1 MQTLWGVLTRAAG
14 SQPDPKDGGRIPWA
28 TAAIAA
34 KLGPAIQAV
43 VSASSPFPPSLFPPL
58 TGNQA
63 AAAPLP
69 PQPAVPAAPGRSE
82 PGALGGPQPGS
93 LEGIVKIADANGF
106 SDVHLG
112 VGEEPRYRSR
122 GEMVRTGWPITDA
135 ATFSGWM
142 REMLSPAQVDGFGR
156 DKEFDGSHAFP
167 FVRVRINLLDSLRGP
182 AMVLRLIPQQIAT
195 LEDLQLPSVLQELA
209 SRPKGLVLITGPT
222 GSGKSTTLAAMIDW
236 INRNRSCHILTIEDP
251 VEFVHQSRQSL
262 IRHRE
267 VGQHTRQFHNALRA
281 ALREDPDVILI
292 GEIRDGE
299 TLATAIEASQT
310 GHLVFGTL
318 HTNSAVKTVERV
330 LGMVPPN
337 EQESIRR
344 AVSESL
350 LGVVAQGLL
359 KTTDGK
365 RAAFHDILINTD
377 ACKDYIQRG
386 ELVEIEEI
394 MARSSFD
401 GMQTANQALQT
412 LVEQGRVAAEDAIAQ
427 SLKPNEL
434 AQALRGKT

>member
-1 MQTLWGVLTRAAG
+1 M
-14 SQPDPKDGGRIPWA
+14 
-28 TAAIAA
+28 
-34 KLGPAIQAV
+34 
-43 VSASSPFPPSLFPPL
+43 
-58 TGNQA
+58 A
-63 AAAPLP
+63 AAAVATT
-69 PQPAVPAAPGRSE
+69 PAPTHSD
-82 PGALGGPQPGS
+82 GALQGEQPSS
-93 LEGIVKIADANGF
+93 LAGIVKIADSNGF

-112 VGEEPRYRSR
+112 VGEEPRYRAR
-122 GEMVRTGWPITDA
+122 GEMVRSGWPITDA
-135 ATFSGWM
+135 ATFNGWL
-142 REMLSPAQVDGFGR
+142 REMLSPAQIDAFQR

-182 AMVLRLIPQQIAT
+182 AMVLRLIPQTIAS
-195 LEDLQLPSVLQELA
+195 LEDLNLPPVLRELA

-251 VEFVHQSRQSL
+251 VEFVHQSQRSL

-267 VGQHTRQFHNALRA
+267 VGQHTLQFHNALRA

-330 LGMVPPN
+330 LGMVPPS

-386 ELVEIEEI
+386 ELAEIEEI
-394 MARSSFD
+394 MARSGFD
-401 GMQTANQALQT
+401 GMQTANQALLA
-412 LVEQGRVAAEDAIAQ
+412 LVEEGRVSADDALAQ
-427 SLKPNEL
+427 SLRANEL
-434 AQALRGKT
+434 AQALRGKA

>member
-1 MQTLWGVLTRAAG
+1 MT
-14 SQPDPKDGGRIPWA
+14 S
-28 TAAIAA
+28 
-34 KLGPAIQAV
+34 
-43 VSASSPFPPSLFPPL
+43 SSPFPSSLFPVP
-58 TGNQA
+58 A
-63 AAAPLP
+63 
-69 PQPAVPAAPGRSE
+69 QPAPAVAPPAPTSGE
-82 PGALGGPQPGS
+82 GALHGEQPGS
-93 LEGIVKIADANGF
+93 LAGIVKIADSNGF

-112 VGEEPRYRSR
+112 VGEEPRYRAR
-122 GEMVRTGWPITDA
+122 GEMVRSGWPITDT
-135 ATFSGWM
+135 ATFNSWL
-142 REMLSPAQVDGFGR
+142 RELLSPAQIDAFLR

-182 AMVLRLIPQQIAT
+182 AMVLRLIPQTIAS
-195 LEDLQLPSVLQELA
+195 LEDLNLPPVLRELA
-209 SRPKGLVLITGPT
+209 SKPKGLVLITGPT

-251 VEFVHQSRQSL
+251 VEFVHQSQRSL

-267 VGQHTRQFHNALRA
+267 VGQHTLQFHNALRA

-330 LGMVPPN
+330 LGMVRPS
-337 EQESIRR
+337 EQEAIRR
-344 AVSESL
+344 AVSECL
-350 LGVVAQGLL
+350 LGVIAQGLL

-365 RAAFHDILINTD
+365 RVAFHDILINTD

-386 ELVEIEEI
+386 ELTEIEEI

-401 GMQTANQALQT
+401 GMQTANQALLN
-412 LVEQGRVAAEDAIAQ
+412 LVDAGQVSIDDALAQ
-427 SLKPNEL
+427 SLRANEL
-434 AQALRGKT
+434 AQALRGKA

>member
-1 MQTLWGVLTRAAG
+1 MT
-14 SQPDPKDGGRIPWA
+14 S
-28 TAAIAA
+28 
-34 KLGPAIQAV
+34 
-43 VSASSPFPPSLFPPL
+43 SSPFPSSLFPPAVS
-58 TGNQA
+58 A
-63 AAAPLP
+63 AVV
-69 PQPAVPAAPGRSE
+69 PAVA
-82 PGALGGPQPGS
+82 GALGGTQPSS
-93 LEGIVKIADANGF
+93 LASIVQLAERSGF

-112 VGEEPRYRSR
+112 VGEEPRYRAR
-122 GEMVRTGWPITDA
+122 GEMLRTGWPISDA
-135 ATFSGWM
+135 ATFHGWL
-142 REMLSPAQVDGFGR
+142 REMLSPAQIDAFQR

-195 LEDLQLPSVLQELA
+195 LEELNLPPVLKELA

-251 VEFVHQSRQSL
+251 VEFVHESRQSL
-262 IRHRE
+262 IHHRE

-330 LGMVPPN
+330 LGMVPPR
-337 EQESIRR
+337 EQESMRR
-344 AVSESL
+344 AVAESL
-350 LGVVAQGLL
+350 LAVIAQGLL
-359 KTTDGK
+359 RTTDQQ

-386 ELVEIEEI
+386 ELTEIEEI
-394 MARSSFD
+394 MARSGFD
-401 GMQTANQALQT
+401 GMQTANQALLE
-412 LVEQGRVAAEDAIAQ
+412 LVESGRVHADDALAQ
-427 SLKPNEL
+427 SLRPNEL
-434 AQALRGKT
+434 VQALRGKTT